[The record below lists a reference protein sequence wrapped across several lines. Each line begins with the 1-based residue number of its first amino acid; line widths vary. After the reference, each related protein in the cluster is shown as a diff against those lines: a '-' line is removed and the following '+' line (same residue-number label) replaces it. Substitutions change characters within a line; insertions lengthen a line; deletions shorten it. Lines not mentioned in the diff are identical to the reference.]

1 MNLFKSSKLLFWT
14 LWSLAAVLTIYIST
28 KISFVF
34 QPVFTLF
41 STLFIP
47 VLIAGFLFYLLNPF
61 IKLLERIKVKRTYGI
76 VIVMLLA
83 IGGTITFIVQIAPV
97 LMGQLT
103 ELIVNIPTIITNIE
117 IQADDLKR
125 VPGLEKIDYEEVLM
139 RLNLSLDTISNTIL
153 SYITTSISSIVST
166 LTGLAV
172 VLITVP
178 IILFYLFH
186 DGHKFKP
193 AVASFF
199 PAKYKNHAIE
209 LLGQMNDVV
218 SGYISGK
225 GLASIVV
232 GILVYIGILF
242 IGLPYSLLLAIINV
256 ATNMI
261 PYIGPFIGAAPAFII
276 GLTISPGKA
285 LLVALLIVVIQQID
299 ANFLTPKFVG
309 KSLDIHPLTIIV
321 VLLVAGKMAGI
332 VGIIFGVP
340 GFAIVKTIV
349 IYIKKLIVEE
359 NKKIKQIGDNV

>member
-14 LWSLAAVLTIYIST
+14 VWLLAAALTVYVST

-34 QPVFTLF
+34 QPLYALF

-47 VLIAGFLFYLLNPF
+47 VLIAGFLYYLMNPF
-61 IKLLERIKVKRTYGI
+61 VNLIEKTKVKRSYGI
-76 VIVMLLA
+76 LIVMVLIL
-83 IGGTITFIVQIAPV
+83 GGTISFGIKVVP
-97 LMGQLT
+97 LLLEQLS
-103 ELIVNIPTIITNIE
+103 ELIINIPTIISNIE
-117 IQADDLKR
+117 IQAEDLKR
-125 VPGLEKIDYEEVLM
+125 IPGLENINYEEVLA
-139 RLNLSLDTISNTIL
+139 RLNLSLDSISTTVL
-153 SYITTSISSIVST
+153 SSITTSISSIVSK

-186 DGHKFKP
+186 DGQKFTP
-193 AVASFF
+193 AVANLF
-199 PAKYKNHAIE
+199 PTKYKNHIIE
-209 LLGQMNDVV
+209 LLSQMNDVV

-242 IGLPYSLLLAIINV
+242 IGLPYSLLLAIISG

-285 LLVALLIVVIQQID
+285 LLVALLIVVIQQVD
-299 ANFLTPKFVG
+299 ANLLTPKFVG
-309 KSLDIHPLTIIV
+309 RSLAIHPLTIIV

-340 GFAIVKTIV
+340 FFAVVKTI
-349 IYIKKLIVEE
+349 IVYV
-359 NKKIKQIGDNV
+359 KKIMIEDNKEGKPTLMG

>member
-1 MNLFKSSKLLFWT
+1 MNIFKSSKLLFWT
-14 LWSLAAVLTIYIST
+14 LWSLAAALTVFVST

-34 QPVFTLF
+34 QPLYALF

-47 VLIAGFLFYLLNPF
+47 VLIAGFLFYLMNPLV
-61 IKLLERIKVKRTYGI
+61 KLIEKSKLKRKYA
-76 VIVMLLA
+76 VLIVMVFA
-83 IGGTITFIVQIAPV
+83 IGGTISFGIKVVPLLLEQFS
-97 LMGQLT
+97 
-103 ELIVNIPTIITNIE
+103 ELIVNIPTIIANVE
-117 IQADDLKR
+117 IQAEDLKR
-125 VPGLEKIDYEEVLM
+125 IPGLERIDYEEVLL
-139 RLNLSLDTISNTIL
+139 RLNLSLDTISNTVL
-153 SYITTSISSIVST
+153 SSITTSISSILST

-178 IILFYLFH
+178 IILFYLFY
-186 DGHKFKP
+186 DGKKFAP
-193 AVASFF
+193 AVASLF
-199 PAKYKNHAIE
+199 PTKYKKNAIE
-209 LLGQMNDVV
+209 LLSQMNDVV

-232 GILVYIGILF
+232 GLLVYIGILF
-242 IGLPYSLLLAIINV
+242 IGLPYSLLLAIICG

-285 LLVALLIVVIQQID
+285 LLVALLIVIIQQVD

-340 GFAIVKTIV
+340 GFAVVKTII
-349 IYIKKLIVEE
+349 IYVKKIIIEE
-359 NKKIKQIGDNV
+359 NKKGKPI

>member
-34 QPVFTLF
+34 QPLYALF

-47 VLIAGFLFYLLNPF
+47 VLISGFLYYLMNPF
-61 IKLLERIKVKRTYGI
+61 IKLIEKGKVKRTYGI
-76 VIVMLLA
+76 IIVMVLV
-83 IGGTITFIVQIAPV
+83 IGGTISFGIKVVP
-97 LMGQLT
+97 LLLEQLS
-103 ELIVNIPTIITNIE
+103 ELIVNIPTIIANIE
-117 IQADDLKR
+117 IQAEDLKR
-125 VPGLEKIDYEEVLM
+125 IPGFEKIDYEEVLM
-139 RLNLSLDTISNTIL
+139 RLNLSLDTISNTVL
-153 SYITTSISSIVST
+153 SSITTSISSIVSKI
-166 LTGLAV
+166 TGFTV

-186 DGHKFKP
+186 DGQKFKP
-193 AVASFF
+193 AVANLF
-199 PAKYKNHAIE
+199 PTKYKKHVSE
-209 LLGQMNDVV
+209 LLSQMNDVV

-242 IGLPYSLLLAIINV
+242 IGLPYSLLLAIICG

-285 LLVALLIVVIQQID
+285 FLVALLIFVIQQID

-332 VGIIFGVP
+332 VGIMFGVP
-340 GFAIVKTIV
+340 GFAVVKTIV
-349 IYIKKLIVEE
+349 IYIKEIILEE
-359 NKKIKQIGDNV
+359 KQKREHPLEN